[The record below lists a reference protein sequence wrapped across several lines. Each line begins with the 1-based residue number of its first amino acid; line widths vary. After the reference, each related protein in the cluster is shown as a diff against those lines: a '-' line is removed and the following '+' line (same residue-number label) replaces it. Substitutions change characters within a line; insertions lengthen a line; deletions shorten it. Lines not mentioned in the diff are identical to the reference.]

1 MVMTK
6 AEQNQADVVPEQ
18 GEDPAGDE
26 MYLPFNLP
34 GGGQHPDAKL
44 ILETGKTLAADG
56 VRANFD
62 DDEEMIWSI
71 AMLKASNPFRTDK
84 QRMFHKAVAAIVTT
98 KSRARKGKAMEQ
110 FVDAIKGYMANMF
123 RGRNKGGS
131 RFGGNP
137 FGG

>member
-1 MVMTK
+1 MAMTVTDK
-6 AEQNQADVVPEQ
+6 ASLAEAEAPPDDDQ
-18 GEDPAGDE
+18 GEE
-26 MYLPFNLP
+26 MYMPFNIP
-34 GGGQHPDAKL
+34 QGGQHPDAKL

-56 VRANFD
+56 VRGNFD
-62 DDEEMIWSI
+62 DDDSCIWAI

-84 QRMFHKAVAAIVTT
+84 QRMFHKAVATIVTT
-98 KSRARKGKAMEQ
+98 KSRAKGGKAMEQ
-110 FVDAIKGYMANMF
+110 FADAIKGFMGGMF